1 MTEALLTQT
10 MTACT
15 TVYVHA
21 WHCAFA
27 WARAV
32 DSMMGG
38 SRG

>member
-10 MTACT
+10 MTACIAT
-15 TVYVHA
+15 YIHA
-21 WHCAFA
+21 WYALFA

-32 DSMMGG
+32 DTMMAG